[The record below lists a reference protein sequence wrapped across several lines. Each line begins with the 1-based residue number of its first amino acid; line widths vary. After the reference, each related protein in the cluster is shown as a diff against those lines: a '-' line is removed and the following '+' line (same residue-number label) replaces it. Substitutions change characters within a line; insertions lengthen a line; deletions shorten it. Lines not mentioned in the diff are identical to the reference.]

1 MNVLPVSNIGSLD
14 GMIGLRKE
22 LVRIARNRELSP
34 TVDRELPESWVKI
47 EGAIKVLAQ
56 DLAIPCVSEKELE
69 MLLNEKNVNV
79 CCPELDS
86 CLTYLHAIGE
96 LLFFKDISGLEKKVV
111 LNPYWL
117 ASILRKLFRHDL
129 NEKLTYDVSYRK
141 FDMIPFQFHQDKEQL
156 FSSGILKERLLR

>member
-1 MNVLPVSNIGSLD
+1 M
-14 GMIGLRKE
+14 
-22 LVRIARNRELSP
+22 
-34 TVDRELPESWVKI
+34 
-47 EGAIKVLAQ
+47 LAQ